1 MNVPGTASFR
11 KVPHPCKHALFQPLL
26 RNNPMLKM
34 RFFLN
39 KSSPYWI
46 IITPNSVEYPLPLPL
61 SPFRALHIFAFRQQA
76 IGSYYH
82 FLIRYLS
89 QKIMPDMLALIDFY
103 LHKQRPTIARRLEK
117 VFHTT
122 NVYVLSSGIIR
133 ARQLINNYVS
143 RMEFKVS

>member
-1 MNVPGTASFR
+1 MNNIYLPVQNVVISTLQTSNASMNVPGTASFR

-39 KSSPYWI
+39 KSSAYWI
-46 IITPNSVEYPLPLPL
+46 IIMIPPFPHSVHCNH
-61 SPFRALHIFAFRQQA
+61 FRVQA
-76 IGSYYH
+76 IGNRI
-82 FLIRYLS
+82 L
-89 QKIMPDMLALIDFY
+89 LALIDFY

>member
-46 IITPNSVEYPLPLPL
+46 MITPNSVEYPP
-61 SPFRALHIFAFRQQA
+61 PFPISCIAIIFAFRQQA
-76 IGSYYH
+76 IGSYYQ

-89 QKIMPDMLALIDFY
+89 QKIMHDMLALIDFY

>member
-1 MNVPGTASFR
+1 MNNIYLPVQNVVISTLQTSNASMNVPGTASFR

-34 RFFLN
+34 RFLLN

-46 IITPNSVEYPLPLPL
+46 IIMIPPFPHSVHCNH
-61 SPFRALHIFAFRQQA
+61 FRVQA

-103 LHKQRPTIARRLEK
+103 LHKQLPTIARRL
-117 VFHTT
+117 VFSYHKRLCTFLGHNT
-122 NVYVLSSGIIR
+122 CASID
-133 ARQLINNYVS
+133 
-143 RMEFKVS
+143 